1 MELLLHSIEMDWPVL
16 LPILL
21 CAILTLAAAINRFSF
36 YNKNKRDVVKF
47 IRALKT
53 ELVNNRLD
61 AAKNLS
67 IQLGGVIGEVA
78 EEAVRIFSEQHAGFS
93 RSFDISANL
102 ATRKL
107 EKYLTILGTVGGVCP
122 FLGLFGTVVR
132 ILYTFQDLATQ
143 GNQST
148 AVAMGIGSALIAT
161 AFGLGVAIVAVVLY
175 NLFQSTVKRYEDDFQ
190 LIKLLFLSFTDSDE
204 TVQTKALVQ
213 GKKMAFSNSDNK
225 KTLFTEINITP
236 LTDIFLVLLIIMM
249 VIAPSFQSMDTDI
262 NIPEINSGVAI
273 EQKNAEIAVTKQ
285 GAYYINGKPINADDL
300 VLELEAIKPSL
311 EKQEVIVKA
320 DSETKSSE
328 IQKIMKAAQ
337 EASYSKLILAGE
349 PLSKKEQK
357 KLNNAEE
364 NNLETE
370 QSQQTTMPDENWDE

>member
-1 MELLLHSIEMDWPVL
+1 MELLLHSIQMDWPVL

-21 CAILTLAAAINRFSF
+21 CSILTVAVAINRFNF
-36 YNKNKRDVVKF
+36 YNQNKRDVVKF
-47 IRALKT
+47 IRGLKT

-78 EEAVRIFSEQHAGFS
+78 EEAVRIFSEQKQGFS

-132 ILYTFQDLATQ
+132 ILYTFQDLASQ
-143 GNQST
+143 GNQSA

-190 LIKLLFLSFTDSDE
+190 LIKLLFLSFTDSE
-204 TVQTKALVQ
+204 EKTQVRALV
-213 GKKMAFSNSDNK
+213 
-225 KTLFTEINITP
+225 
-236 LTDIFLVLLIIMM
+236 
-249 VIAPSFQSMDTDI
+249 
-262 NIPEINSGVAI
+262 
-273 EQKNAEIAVTKQ
+273 
-285 GAYYINGKPINADDL
+285 
-300 VLELEAIKPSL
+300 
-311 EKQEVIVKA
+311 
-320 DSETKSSE
+320 
-328 IQKIMKAAQ
+328 
-337 EASYSKLILAGE
+337 
-349 PLSKKEQK
+349 
-357 KLNNAEE
+357 
-364 NNLETE
+364 
-370 QSQQTTMPDENWDE
+370 